1 MTGDKYH
8 VHYTMFGDP
17 GTHTEPNGPWDTW
30 RDAKAMRNGTF
41 LNFCDVQSCWVM
53 VTNDV
58 YKLQPKKYGET
69 LRRQYQKSIRA
80 GHVLPAKQEA
90 RR

>member
-1 MTGDKYH
+1 MNGDKHH
-8 VHYTMFGDP
+8 VHYTKFSEP

-30 RDAKAMRNGTF
+30 RDAKIVRDGTF
-41 LNFCDVQSCWVM
+41 RSFPDVQSCWIM

-58 YKLQPKKYGET
+58 YGLRPKKFGET
-69 LRRQYQKSIRA
+69 LKRGSKRRYDSDTGKYHTS
-80 GHVLPAKQEA
+80 P